1 MSRRAILAAG
11 VLAALPCAAMA
22 QSAGVLGFTG
32 GSEFSSFNSDGDT
45 VGWYFTVHE
54 PIVVTDLGFWDS
66 GQDGLAGEHEVAI
79 WDATTQSMLAQTVVQ
94 AGTAS
99 TLIGEWRYE
108 SIAGLALAPGEYV
121 IGAYYHP
128 SGGPVDNYTAIVSS
142 VDTAPEITLTASAVD
157 DNPSGGG
164 PYPLTFPATKG
175 GANGRFGPNFQY
187 IPAPGALGVLALGGL
202 VATRR
207 RR

>member
-1 MSRRAILAAG
+1 MRMSATLAMG
-11 VLAALPCAAMA
+11 VLAALPCAALA

-32 GSEFSSFNSDGDT
+32 GSQFSSFNSDGDT

-66 GQDGLAGEHEVAI
+66 SQDGLAGEHEVAI
-79 WDATTQSMLAQTVVQ
+79 WDATTQAMLAHTVVQ
-94 AGTAS
+94 SGTTS
-99 TLIGEWRYE
+99 PLIGQWRYE
-108 SIAGLALAPGEYV
+108 SITNLMLAPGDYV

-128 SGGPVDNYTAIVSS
+128 SGGPIDNYTAVVSS
-142 VDTAPEITLTASAVD
+142 VDTSPEITLTASAVD
-157 DNPSGGG
+157 ANPAGGG

-175 GANGRFGPNFQY
+175 GANGRFGPNFLFV
-187 IPAPGALGVLALGGL
+187 PAPGALGVLALGGL